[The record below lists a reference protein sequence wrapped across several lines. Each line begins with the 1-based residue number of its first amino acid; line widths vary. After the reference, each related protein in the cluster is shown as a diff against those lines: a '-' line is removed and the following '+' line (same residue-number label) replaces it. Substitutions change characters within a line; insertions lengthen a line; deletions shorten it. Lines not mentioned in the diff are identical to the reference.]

1 MLLDIF
7 MPEKDTVTIDIPMNA
22 DVPLVLAIIDKKK
35 VKDIMEKY
43 IDVRMLTRQF
53 NIKSLP
59 QNY

>member
-1 MLLDIF
+1 